1 MDELDAPIETSLDQI
16 LAYIRSHWEKV
27 TEKNRAETDS
37 YLECKVSTWHL
48 PRRPQVPPC
57 WCRCLCVTCPCVV
70 QEAHCVTSRLSL
82 EEEQV
87 EALKAECNETGCKIQ
102 SLQAETE
109 SIRAL
114 VRHTGSDPEL
124 G

>member
-1 MDELDAPIETSLDQI
+1 MCVLLQEAQ
-16 LAYIRSHWEKV
+16 
-27 TEKNRAETDS
+27 
-37 YLECKVSTWHL
+37 
-48 PRRPQVPPC
+48 
-57 WCRCLCVTCPCVV
+57 CVTK
-70 QEAHCVTSRLSL
+70 RLSP

-114 VRHTGSDPEL
+114 VSGSMT
-124 G
+124 

>member
-1 MDELDAPIETSLDQI
+1 MTKRMSP
-16 LAYIRSHWEKV
+16 
-27 TEKNRAETDS
+27 
-37 YLECKVSTWHL
+37 
-48 PRRPQVPPC
+48 
-57 WCRCLCVTCPCVV
+57 
-70 QEAHCVTSRLSL
+70 

-114 VRHTGSDPEL
+114 VRQM
-124 G
+124 

>member
-1 MDELDAPIETSLDQI
+1 MCSCVLLQE
-16 LAYIRSHWEKV
+16 
-27 TEKNRAETDS
+27 AE
-37 YLECKVSTWHL
+37 
-48 PRRPQVPPC
+48 
-57 WCRCLCVTCPCVV
+57 CVTK
-70 QEAHCVTSRLSL
+70 RLSP

-114 VRHTGSDPEL
+114 VSGSVT
-124 G
+124 